1 MESFVIQIHRRPARS
16 GRGEVVGMVEAIE
29 SGRIRPFT
37 GQAELLALLGLP
49 PLRLRP
55 PPAPTGSLE

>member
-1 MESFVIQIHRRPARS
+1 MESFVIQIHRRPART
-16 GRGEVVGMVEAIE
+16 GRGEVVGMVEVID

-49 PLRLRP
+49 TARP
-55 PPAPTGSLE
+55 KPPTAPTGSLK